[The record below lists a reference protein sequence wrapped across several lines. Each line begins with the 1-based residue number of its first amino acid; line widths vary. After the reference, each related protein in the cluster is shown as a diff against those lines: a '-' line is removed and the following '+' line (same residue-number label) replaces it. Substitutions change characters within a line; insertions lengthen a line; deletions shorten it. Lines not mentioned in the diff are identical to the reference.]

1 VRAAEAPSHAGGHN
15 LLGAVALQHHGA
27 LPAWERPS
35 VCSSSGG
42 RRVSQVSKFSISS
55 FPGSRAV
62 GRWFV
67 LVQDESADSVTG
79 AR

>member
-1 VRAAEAPSHAGGHN
+1 MRAAEAPSHAGGHN

-35 VCSSSGG
+35 VCSSSGV
-42 RRVSQVSKFSISS
+42 RSFLSFKILDFEVS
-55 FPGSRAV
+55 GSRAV
-62 GRWFV
+62 VGWFV
-67 LVQDESADSVTG
+67 LVQDESARLGDTG

>member
-35 VCSSSGG
+35 VCSSSGAEVQNSRFRG
-42 RRVSQVSKFSISS
+42 FRAQERLIGGSCSCKTSQ
-55 FPGSRAV
+55 PTR
-62 GRWFV
+62 
-67 LVQDESADSVTG
+67 
-79 AR
+79 